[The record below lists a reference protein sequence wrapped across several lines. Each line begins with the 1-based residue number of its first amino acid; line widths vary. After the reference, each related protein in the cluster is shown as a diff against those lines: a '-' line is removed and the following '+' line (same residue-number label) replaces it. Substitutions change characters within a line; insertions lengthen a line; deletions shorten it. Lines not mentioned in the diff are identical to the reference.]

1 MKQAPD
7 FVADIRIECQVYPS
21 EDPAKVLRAV
31 KNVVSNCS
39 PEVADGRIRIASKNP
54 ELLITIYEQ
63 IRSRRVMGVFRKVLL
78 SNMIANSTWFYLNKQ
93 AAFVGTV
100 SICEDESESPLGP
113 IKITIMSNELE
124 SVMNWLVEF

>member
-1 MKQAPD
+1 MKEVPS
-7 FVADIRIECQVYPS
+7 VALDIRVECQVNPS
-21 EDPAKVLRAV
+21 EDSAKVLRAV

-39 PEVADGRIRIASKNP
+39 PEVADGRIRVASKNP
-54 ELLITIYEQ
+54 EVLITIYEQ
-63 IRSRRVMGVFRKVLL
+63 IRSRRIMGVFRKVLL
-78 SNMIANSTWFYLNKQ
+78 RNMIANSTWFYLNKQ

-124 SVMNWLVEF
+124 PVMNWLVEF